1 MAEQQLHVATGA
13 FGYSGKYIATRL
25 LQKGHRVR
33 TLTNSLNRANPF
45 GNRVKALPFD
55 FDDEAKLVESLR
67 GATVFYN
74 TYWVRFNYTTFKHSV
89 AIENTLKLIAAA
101 KRAGVQRFVHVSI
114 TNPSEDSNLEYFRGK
129 AKLERALIESG
140 LSYAILR
147 PTVLFGKEDI
157 LINNLGWA
165 LRHLPVF
172 GVFGDGSYRLQPIHV
187 DDLAQ
192 LAIEQGSRRENCI
205 VDAIGPET
213 FAYRELVR
221 TVADIIGVHRP
232 IVSVPPA
239 IAYASGWLIG
249 KFVGD
254 VLITRDE
261 IDGLMRGLLCTN
273 SPPAGST
280 RLTDW
285 AREHA
290 QQLGV
295 RYASELARRRDRRT
309 AYQNL

>member
-1 MAEQQLHVATGA
+1 MSSPELHVVTGA

-25 LQKGHRVR
+25 LQQGHRVR
-33 TLTNSLNRANPF
+33 TLTNSLNRQNPF
-45 GNRVKALPFD
+45 GSQVEAHPFH
-55 FDDEAKLVESLR
+55 FDDDAKLVESLR

-89 AIENTLKLIAAA
+89 AVENTLKMIAAA

-114 TNPSEDSNLEYFRGK
+114 TNPSVDSDLEYFRGK
-129 AKLERALIESG
+129 AQLERALVESG
-140 LSYAILR
+140 LSYVILR

-157 LINNLGWA
+157 LINNLAWA
-165 LRHLPVF
+165 LRHLPIF

-192 LAIEQGSRRENCI
+192 LAVEQGSLRENRI
-205 VDAIGPET
+205 IDAVGPET
-213 FAYRELVR
+213 FTYRELVR

-232 IVSVPPA
+232 IVSVPPSTA
-239 IAYASGWLIG
+239 HAAGWLIG
-249 KFVGD
+249 KIVGD

-273 SPPAGST
+273 SPPTGIS

-285 AREHA
+285 ARQHA
-290 QQLGV
+290 HDLGV
-295 RYASELARRRDRRT
+295 HYASELARRRNRVLG
-309 AYQNL
+309 YEKL